1 MRSTD
6 NSTSPDRRNMRQI
19 HPVSEGVHYASS
31 ECPFTIRQIN
41 STTHLI
47 RENDDFGEFPHIYV
61 KKYSQLNKGAPNTSV
76 LIINDTGVGSSLAR
90 HGQTDSSWNIKSFI
104 EHHLNPG
111 GDIPY
116 LVILSHCHYDHILG
130 LQSLLQLQTET
141 DAHPNEPF
149 PQVQIVSSDQ
159 DRSFSSPYT
168 HLQEH
173 SLCNYLG
180 IAAPEYETSTW
191 ATDYAPLVYN
201 HPSGVVMNL
210 PITTLCTPGHTPD
223 SLSWFDTEERML
235 YVGDS
240 FYQQQSLDSCNAPW
254 GTEGSAPILFTKES
268 NLYDWWQSLKRL
280 IEFVKQ
286 RDQDLR
292 QSVKLAAGHVTAE
305 VDALEFLLH
314 VKDFM
319 TKVLRG
325 ELTLTRQQDK
335 RGEPFGHWSDHQDDT
350 FSLGAPLR
358 VVEEGRYRI
367 PEKEWGLA
375 DVLVIRRTSAL
386 RMTVR
391 YGDFYT

>member
-1 MRSTD
+1 
-6 NSTSPDRRNMRQI
+6 MRQI
-19 HPVSEGVHYASS
+19 HPVSEEIHHASS

-47 RENDDFGEFPHIYV
+47 RENDGFGEFPHIYV
-61 KKYSQLNKGAPNTSV
+61 KKCSQLNTDAPITSV
-76 LIINDTGVGSSLAR
+76 FVINDTGVGSSLSR
-90 HGQTDSSWNIKSFI
+90 HGQTDASWNIKSFI
-104 EHHLNPG
+104 EHHLNPD

-130 LQSLLQLQTET
+130 LQSLLQPQTET
-141 DAHPNEPF
+141 DAHANEPV
-149 PQVQIVSSDQ
+149 PRVQIVSSDQ

-173 SLCNYLG
+173 SLCNDLG
-180 IAAPEYETSTW
+180 ITAPEYETSMW
-191 ATDYAPLVYN
+191 ATDHAPLVYN
-201 HPSGVVMNL
+201 HPSGVAMHL

-240 FYQQQSLDSCNAPW
+240 FYQQQSPDSRNAPW
-254 GTEGSAPILFTKES
+254 GPEGSAPILFTKES
-268 NLYDWWQSLKRL
+268 NLRDWWQSLNRQMK
-280 IEFVKQ
+280 FVEQ
-286 RDQDLR
+286 RDQDLT

-305 VDALEFLLH
+305 VNALEFLLD

-325 ELTLTRQQDK
+325 ELTFTRQQDK
-335 RGEPFGHWSDHQDDT
+335 RGEAFGHWSDHQDDT

-358 VVEEGRYRI
+358 VVEEGRQRI
-367 PEKEWGLA
+367 PEKEWRLVN
-375 DVLVIRRTSAL
+375 DLVIRRTSAL
-386 RMTVR
+386 RMTLR
-391 YGDFYT
+391 YAGCYT